1 MLRAERRGGCGFSFV
16 KDALVVSNEAGE
28 RVAMFVDDRHGGD
41 VIRVSVDLPNSAGT
55 RTYAVGFDW
64 LLDHLRKLEP
74 TAQQAEPAGRE

>member
-1 MLRAERRGGCGFSFV
+1 MLKAERRGEYGFSFV
-16 KDALVVSNEAGE
+16 KDALVVSNDEDE
-28 RVAMFVDDRHGGD
+28 RVAMFVDYRHGGD
-41 VIRVSVDLPNSAGT
+41 VIGIAVDLPNSAGT